1 MSKKS
6 LYLIFGLVLMVSSI
20 LAGCGSSGSSTKEEK
35 VKIGIALPDFDDK
48 WLSYLQDGMREYEK
62 EAGNIEG
69 IYVDAMNDASKQLSQ
84 VENFISQNVDA
95 IAIVPVDVE
104 SVLTMV
110 DMANAAEIPIIVV
123 NRNFEGVEKA
133 TAFVGGNSI
142 DSGIIQMEEVAKRL
156 DGKGKI
162 AIMNGQL
169 GHEATL
175 KRTEGNKQV
184 IEENPDME
192 VVLEKNADFDRAKGM
207 TLMENW
213 IQSGKKIDAV
223 VSNNDEMAIGAIMA
237 LEAAGKL
244 DEVIVAGID
253 GTPDALEYIESGK
266 LSVSVFQDATAQ
278 GSKGLEI
285 AAKAAQGEE
294 VEQMNFVEFELIV
307 QDNVQTFVEKWEK

>member
-6 LYLIFGLVLMVSSI
+6 LYFILGLVLMVSSL
-20 LAGCGSSGSSTKEEK
+20 LAGCGSSGSSAKEER

-48 WLSYLQDGMREYEK
+48 WLSYLQDGMRDHEK

-110 DMANAAEIPIIVV
+110 DMANAADIPIVVV
-123 NRNFEGVEKA
+123 NRNFDGVEKA

-142 DSGIIQMEEVAKRL
+142 DSGIIQMEDVAKRL
-156 DGKGKI
+156 DGKGNI

-184 IEENPDME
+184 IEEYPDMQ

-244 DEVIVAGID
+244 DDVIVAGID
-253 GTPDALEYIESGK
+253 GTPDALEYIESEK

-285 AAKAAQGEE
+285 AAKAAKGEE
-294 VEQMNFVEFELIV
+294 VEKMNFVEFELITK
-307 QDNVQTFVEKWEK
+307 DNVQTYVEKWEK